1 MRYSVSSV
9 ATSFAFALDTDNYEA
24 LADLLSADCEY
35 VAKSAVIHGSA
46 AIIASYRDASAWAK
60 ARIDSVTY
68 ESSVRVEN
76 EENALVTFI
85 DHLEH
90 TGFGHSYCCEQSI
103 AIDPAG
109 KICRI
114 VHLEIPGQ
122 REAVDSFLLQI
133 GVLRDSESA
142 NGKDA

>member
-35 VAKSAVIHGSA
+35 VAKSAVFHGSA
-46 AIIASYRDASAWAK
+46 AIIASYRDASTWAK
-60 ARIDSVTY
+60 ARIHSVTY
-68 ESSVRVEN
+68 ESSVRVVN
-76 EENALVTFI
+76 DENALVTFI
-85 DHLEH
+85 DHLEDSGS
-90 TGFGHSYCCEQSI
+90 THSYCCEQSLTI
-103 AIDPAG
+103 GPDG

-133 GVLRDSESA
+133 GVLRNSETA
-142 NGKDA
+142 NGQDA

>member
-1 MRYSVSSV
+1 MRYSISSV
-9 ATSFAFALDTDNYEA
+9 ATSFAFALDSDNYEA

-35 VAKSAVIHGSA
+35 VAKSAVFHGSA
-46 AIIASYRDASAWAK
+46 AIIASYRDASTWAK

-76 EENALVTFI
+76 NENALVTFV

-90 TGFGHSYCCEQSI
+90 SGSRHSYCCGQSI
-103 AIDPAG
+103 VMGPDG

-114 VHLEIPGQ
+114 VHIEIPGQ

-133 GVLRDSESA
+133 GVLRDSASS
-142 NGKDA
+142 NGQDA

>member
-1 MRYSVSSV
+1 MRYSISSV
-9 ATSFAFALDTDNYEA
+9 ATSFAFALDPDNYEA

-35 VAKSAVIHGSA
+35 VAKSAVFHGSA
-46 AIIASYRDASAWAK
+46 AIIASYRDASTWAK

-76 EENALVTFI
+76 NENALVTFV

-90 TGFGHSYCCEQSI
+90 SGSRHSYCCGQSI
-103 AIDPAG
+103 VMGPDG

-114 VHLEIPGQ
+114 VHIEIPGQ

-133 GVLRDSESA
+133 GVLRNSESS
-142 NGKDA
+142 NGQDA